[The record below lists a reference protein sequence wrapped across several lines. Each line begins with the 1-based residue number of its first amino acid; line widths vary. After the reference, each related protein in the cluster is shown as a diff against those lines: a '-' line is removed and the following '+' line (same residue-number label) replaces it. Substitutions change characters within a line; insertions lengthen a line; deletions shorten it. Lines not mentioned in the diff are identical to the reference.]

1 MQIKGIKPYPKQKEV
16 LLSILKGEEKYHT
29 VLASRQVGK
38 SILMMNLMLY
48 YAINN
53 EKARILFVSPVYS
66 QISKVLQQIVE
77 ALQPTGI
84 IKKANLSDYEIRLTN
99 GSVMWFRSAE
109 RSDSIRGLSIQYLFI
124 DEAGD
129 VKTTDFQ
136 TSILPTI
143 TAMGKKV
150 IIAGTP
156 KKKNFLHSYYMM
168 GQSEDFPNHKSYHF
182 TAEESPFIS
191 KEFLEEQR
199 RTLPDAIYKQEFMA
213 EYQDNDGQV
222 FQSLDRVCILN
233 EWLKPNGRVFAG
245 LDVGTKDDYTV
256 LTMMDENG
264 RVVHIWR
271 ERHLT
276 YSKIVEMVVSKCKA
290 WNVVGLT
297 IETNSIGDV
306 IYETISKQLKGV
318 EPFITTNQSKELMI
332 RRLIG
337 DIQDAALEL
346 PSPNLIPELYNELE
360 AYEYV
365 LLPSGAIRYTH
376 PSGWHDDMVDSLA
389 ICNWKRINAGKTKG
403 KLVISSLR

>member
-129 VKTTDFQ
+129 IKTTDFQ

-156 KKKNFLHSYYMM
+156 KKKNF
-168 GQSEDFPNHKSYHF
+168 
-182 TAEESPFIS
+182 FI
-191 KEFLEEQR
+191 
-199 RTLPDAIYKQEFMA
+199 
-213 EYQDNDGQV
+213 
-222 FQSLDRVCILN
+222 
-233 EWLKPNGRVFAG
+233 
-245 LDVGTKDDYTV
+245 
-256 LTMMDENG
+256 
-264 RVVHIWR
+264 H
-271 ERHLT
+271 
-276 YSKIVEMVVSKCKA
+276 
-290 WNVVGLT
+290 T
-297 IETNSIGDV
+297 I
-306 IYETISKQLKGV
+306 
-318 EPFITTNQSKELMI
+318 
-332 RRLIG
+332 
-337 DIQDAALEL
+337 
-346 PSPNLIPELYNELE
+346 
-360 AYEYV
+360 
-365 LLPSGAIRYTH
+365 
-376 PSGWHDDMVDSLA
+376 
-389 ICNWKRINAGKTKG
+389 
-403 KLVISSLR
+403 